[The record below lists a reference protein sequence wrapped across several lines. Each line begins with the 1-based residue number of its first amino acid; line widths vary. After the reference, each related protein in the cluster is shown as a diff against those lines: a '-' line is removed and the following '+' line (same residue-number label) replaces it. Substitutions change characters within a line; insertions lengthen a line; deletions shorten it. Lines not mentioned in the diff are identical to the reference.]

1 MASPAQHLVQSGK
14 GLIKDNEPIHQN
26 SSTCAIHSNR
36 HYTPVAPE
44 P

>member
-14 GLIKDNEPIHQN
+14 ELIKDNEPIHQN
-26 SSTCAIHSNR
+26 PSTCAVQYNS